1 MSSELHKYIETA
13 IEKKQNLFNAEVL
26 NFPNDINKENTK
38 KFSQRK
44 LNFWNISDKSNIDQL
59 RAVTGVCFMFVALVV
74 MGIYSSFN

>member
-44 LNFWNISDKSNIDQL
+44 LNF
-59 RAVTGVCFMFVALVV
+59 
-74 MGIYSSFN
+74 GI